1 MKLTSGIR
9 TKLSGIFASVFLTY
23 NIKLMYRII
32 FLLTLLILPHT
43 VKSQVNEEKIIAKI
57 GSEVITESEFIERY
71 EFTPQLFAGVKGA
84 EDALKKELLYS
95 IIAEKLW
102 ALEAELMDLDNSELI
117 KSTYKALE
125 KMYVRDALYREEI
138 LNKVQLSENY
148 LSEAFRRNSLIL
160 DLHYIFSNDESEI
173 FKIYNQIKSGTD
185 FYSIFL
191 QRPES
196 GLQEKPYIISY
207 GQMDKV
213 VEDRLYGLN
222 PGEITEPLKAP
233 NGWYI
238 FRLLSI
244 DQKIIEN
251 AHESEEQKKYV
262 LKVAEATITDS
273 LYKSFYTNFFKNVNA
288 ETNRDLLFRLSDP
301 VIQALKFRSLKENI
315 SVGDRIYLNSDDLY
329 TIEAAL
335 GQKTLNSVFIKVN
348 NQTATVDDFLQELS
362 IEKFY
367 VDSLDNDHIRGR
379 LNFYVKRFIE
389 HELLASEGYKRGL
402 QNLPEVRRYLNIW
415 KSYFLSEALRN
426 KIIDS
431 IEVTDDETY
440 EYFLER
446 DSDTSLT
453 TEVKI
458 IEVLTD
464 NLDIIRTVLDK
475 LKDGEDFRELSV
487 KYTIREEAKKNNGE
501 LGFFN
506 NNEYGEI
513 GSKAALMNVGEMYGP
528 IKVQEGYSLF
538 KLIEKKETKNFIIQN
553 FEQRKDLL
561 KTELKSKKYNDAIIK
576 KTVQLANKY
585 NIQINEEIMNSI
597 KVLNTTTVVFRNF
610 GFGGKLLAVPLTP
623 PNYLWF
629 KFWQEQENLAP

>member
-1 MKLTSGIR
+1 
-9 TKLSGIFASVFLTY
+9 
-23 NIKLMYRII
+23 
-32 FLLTLLILPHT
+32 